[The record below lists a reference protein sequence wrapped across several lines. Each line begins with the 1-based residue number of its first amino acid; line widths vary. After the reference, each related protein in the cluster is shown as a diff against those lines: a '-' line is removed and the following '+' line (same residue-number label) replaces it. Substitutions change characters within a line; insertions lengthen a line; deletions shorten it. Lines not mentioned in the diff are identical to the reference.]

1 MKYNERLTARQPF
14 RVYARDHS
22 ADDRKPL
29 LVEKGEQLTYL
40 GEVIGEPQ
48 SLMVELR
55 RGGRGERVFA
65 KVRRELVDDLH
76 KPRSCLRHS
85 GRRRVPGHMVG
96 AGLAQRMLEKVSGMW
111 YNGVARVKRSAGHQT
126 ADQQRGNRFG

>member
-1 MKYNERLTARQPF
+1 MNYDQKVTAKQPF
-14 RVYARDHS
+14 RIYTRDHA
-22 ADDRKPL
+22 ADERKPL

-65 KVRRELVDDLH
+65 KIRKE
-76 KPRSCLRHS
+76 
-85 GRRRVPGHMVG
+85 MV
-96 AGLAQRMLEKVSGMW
+96 E
-111 YNGVARVKRSAGHQT
+111 
-126 ADQQRGNRFG
+126 